1 MAGTDVPKRYAEA
14 LADVAQSLSSEER
27 TRVREELRGFRQ
39 ATHESFDLAN
49 LLRNPSVSSGDRLEA
64 LGAVL
69 TKLGLSD
76 TTSRFLRLLTDRG
89 RMPVF
94 DDIVEAY
101 ERIDDARSGVVR
113 ARITSAT
120 ELSTEEL
127 GRVTKALQDRT
138 GLALDVEVEVD
149 PELIGGLRAQVGSMV
164 FDGSVRSELER
175 LRERLQS

>member
-14 LADVAQSLSSEER
+14 LADVTANVGSEER

-39 ATHESFDLAN
+39 AVHESFDLAN
-49 LLRNPSVSSGDRLEA
+49 LLHNPSVSSGDRLEV

-69 TKLGLSD
+69 SKLGVSE

-89 RMPVF
+89 RMTLF
-94 DDIVEAY
+94 DDIVDAY

-113 ARITSAT
+113 ARITSAA
-120 ELSTEEL
+120 ELSPEEL
-127 GRVTKALQDRT
+127 GRVTKALEDRT
-138 GLALDVEVEVD
+138 GRRLDVAVDVD
-149 PELIGGLRAQVGSMV
+149 PRLIGGLRAQVGSMV

-175 LRERLQS
+175 LRERLQG